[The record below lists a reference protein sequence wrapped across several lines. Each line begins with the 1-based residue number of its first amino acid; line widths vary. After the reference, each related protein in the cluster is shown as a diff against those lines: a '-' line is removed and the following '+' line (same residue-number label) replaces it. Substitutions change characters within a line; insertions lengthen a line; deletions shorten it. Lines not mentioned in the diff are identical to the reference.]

1 MKIYKPTI
9 IAFIAV
15 KCNVQCNLKLDV
27 MLLDENVQSNNYY
40 NIVKQN
46 IEFKFVKLEVYRLPV
61 FIVTPLSRENIIPKF
76 VCVFCYQ

>member
-1 MKIYKPTI
+1 
-9 IAFIAV
+9 
-15 KCNVQCNLKLDV
+15 